1 MTIINEV
8 KFNNEVLFIIKTE
21 ETVFVSINAIKVLFG
36 LNEEDINT
44 QTKIKT
50 INIENKIYCEF
61 STLFDLMKLYPVKN
75 HQLLN
80 KLQTIKYEKF
90 KFRETDQMYLERIK
104 NICYAID
111 NKCCLKI
118 QYKDNHERI
127 IEPHSI
133 GVMENGKIVLY
144 AYQISGYSESGI
156 GSNNFRMFHLNQ
168 IDNIEILENEHF
180 NIRWNES
187 EYHTLKKFSYEIKR
201 VK

>member
-144 AYQISGYSESGI
+144 AYQISGYSETGLDFKKNRI
-156 GSNNFRMFHLNQ
+156 FYLNK
-168 IDNIEILENEHF
+168 IYNVEILENEHF
-180 NIRWNES
+180 KIRWNES
-187 EYHTLKKFSYEIKR
+187 ENYKPKKITFEIKR